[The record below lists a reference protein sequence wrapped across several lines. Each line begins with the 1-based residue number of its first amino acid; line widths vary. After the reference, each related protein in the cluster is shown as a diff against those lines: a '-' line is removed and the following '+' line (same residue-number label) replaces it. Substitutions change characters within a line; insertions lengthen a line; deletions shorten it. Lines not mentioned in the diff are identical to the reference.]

1 LFGTLVPTIVPEIC
15 AGDNDGA
22 FSITVTGG
30 AGGGA
35 GPYSVSLDAINGPYT
50 QGIAGQTD
58 FDFTNLAGGPHKV
71 YIKDAKLFG

>member
-1 LFGTLVPTIVPEIC
+1 MPEVC
-15 AGDNDGA
+15 SGDNDA

-30 AGGGA
+30 AGGG
-35 GPYSVSLDAINGPYT
+35 GSWTVSLDAINGPYT

-71 YIKDAKLFG
+71 YIKMLVTVRLN